1 MSAPPSLRTS
11 NPSFMSPRDKALA
24 SVSHVTLP
32 QSYKLFKS
40 AGRMN
45 FAMAGAGKRRAR
57 LQAAASSCGEPSS
70 SEDKTSQS
78 PGVQRNS
85 PEHLSESR
93 SSPQSLPRFDGNADP
108 QRPGATF
115 EISSRNVLDSLG
127 VAAHYSS
134 QGLVV
139 PDFIPRRPG
148 KLNMQGKEVPVK
160 LNSFN
165 VTQVPTKPVYQ
176 YDVNIGSG
184 TEKRGL
190 VMNVWESKTV
200 KAKIGNGWLF
210 DGNKIAWSLHKMD
223 SITLEVD
230 LDVERGRNPREDRK
244 GKNKHRF
251 HMRSTKILRFDL
263 LGAYLGGKAD
273 YGNEITEAIIFL
285 DHLMRETPS
294 GKFTKIKKSFFA
306 RGQARLSL
314 TGAIEAFKGVFSSIR
329 VATSP
334 ANKPCLTVT
343 VDVANGTFFQ
353 DGRLHEVVMHMLNLS
368 NPQALISAYA
378 KAQDNWDRSMLKTNL
393 KRLSKVRV
401 VVGHRGVDRETKGL
415 PVYTIDKIM
424 SRTPQQHK
432 IEIRDGE
439 SRQWMTVSDYFRR
452 KYNITVLAG
461 LPLVKMTKKDIYMP
475 LEVCKIEQNQRY
487 PFKLNEKQTSNMIK
501 FAVTPPKERWASIDH
516 GLGMLNWPSDPAL
529 AHFGLKIDPKPVVV
543 KARQLQPPQVTF
555 GGTGNQAH
563 VAPNE
568 AGKGRW
574 MLLGKKF
581 LSKNTVPL
589 KSWGV
594 CVIQGRGSVD
604 AESAKRFFTRFI
616 EVYKKHGGEVVNSK
630 FQLMQGNLQQG
641 TEMVTNVWNATGNM
655 NQFRPQL
662 LFFVVP
668 DRNSETYNRIKKI
681 CECRLGVVTQFLQSA
696 HVMKNQ
702 DQYHSNVCMKV
713 NAKLGGFTSRAQGA
727 LAKIAPSN
735 AKIKTMAIGADVSH
749 PAPGALKD
757 GSTGSFAAITMSLD
771 LSLTRYAAQCDTNGF
786 RVEMIS
792 TPNINNLL
800 GRMVTHWMTGVG
812 EGKLPERIIYFR
824 DGVSEPQYQHVL
836 DQEVRDIRSLLRRLS
851 PKSIPQLVVIV
862 ASKRHHVRFF
872 PEGRNG
878 DRNGN
883 PNPGTLVETG
893 VTHPF
898 QFDFY
903 LCAHSAIKGTARP
916 VHYTVLMN
924 EAKMSSEEIQQM
936 IFEHSFQYIRSTTPV
951 SLFPAVYYAHLAS
964 QRARGHASDGNPSS
978 GKKQTTEPK
987 ETATSTSEK
996 TPTEV
1001 APITPMNNNQGID
1014 FSMWYI

>member
-1 MSAPPSLRTS
+1 
-11 NPSFMSPRDKALA
+11 
-24 SVSHVTLP
+24 
-32 QSYKLFKS
+32 
-40 AGRMN
+40 
-45 FAMAGAGKRRAR
+45 MAGAGKRRAR
-57 LQAAASSCGEPSS
+57 LEAAASSCGEPSS
-70 SEDKTSQS
+70 SDGKTSQS

-85 PEHLSESR
+85 PEHSSESR

-115 EISSRNVLDSLG
+115 DITARNVMDSLG
-127 VAAHYSS
+127 MAAHFASR
-134 QGLVV
+134 GLAV
-139 PDFIPRRPG
+139 PNYIPPRPA

-160 LNSFN
+160 LNTFN
-165 VTQVPTKPVYQ
+165 VAQMPTKPVYQ

-190 VMNVWESKTV
+190 IMNVWESKTV
-200 KAKIGNGWLF
+200 KAKLGNGWLF
-210 DGNKIAWSLHKMD
+210 DGNKIAWSLNKMD
-223 SITLEVD
+223 STSLEVD
-230 LDVERGRNPREDRK
+230 LDAERGRNPREDRK

-251 HMRSTKILRFDL
+251 HIRCTKTLRFDL
-263 LGAYLGGKAD
+263 LGAYLAGKTD
-273 YGNEITEAIIFL
+273 YANEITEAIIFL

-294 GKFTKIKKSFFA
+294 GQFTQIKKSFFS
-306 RGQARLSL
+306 RGDTRVNL
-314 TGAIEAFKGVFSSIR
+314 TGAVEAFKGVFSSMR
-329 VATSP
+329 VATNP

-353 DGRLHEVVMHMLNLS
+353 DLRVQEAVLHMLNIP
-368 NPQALISAYA
+368 NPGAFKGAYA
-378 KAQDNWDRSMLKTNL
+378 AAQDKWDKSMMKTNL

-401 VVGHRGVDRETKGL
+401 IVGHRGVDTETGQL
-415 PVYTIDKIM
+415 PTYMIDKVM
-424 SRTPQQHK
+424 SRTPHQHK

-439 SRQWMTVSDYFRR
+439 NRTWMTVAEYFRR
-452 KYNITVLAG
+452 KYDIMVIDG
-461 LPLVKMTKKDIYMP
+461 LPLLKMTKKDIYMP
-475 LEVCKIEQNQRY
+475 MEVCKIVQNQRY

-501 FAVTPPKERWASIDH
+501 FAVTPPQERWKSIDH
-516 GLGMLNWPSDPAL
+516 GLEMLSWPSDPAL
-529 AHFGLKIDPKPVVV
+529 KHFGLNIDPKPVVV

-555 GGTGNQAH
+555 GGAGNQAH

-581 LSKNTVPL
+581 LGKNTVPL

-594 CVIQGRGSVD
+594 CVVQGRGAVD
-604 AESAKRFFTRFI
+604 AESAKRFFGRFV
-616 EVYKKHGGEVVNSK
+616 EVYKKHGGDVQNAK
-630 FQLMQGNLQQG
+630 FQLMPGTLQQG
-641 TEMVTNVWNATGNM
+641 SEMVLNLWNATGNM

-668 DRNSETYNRIKKI
+668 DRNAETYNRIKKI

-696 HVMKNQ
+696 HVIKNQ
-702 DQYHSNVCMKV
+702 DQYISNVCMKV
-713 NAKLGGFTSRAQGA
+713 NAKLGGFTSRATGA
-727 LAKIAPSN
+727 LTKIAPSN
-735 AKIKTMAIGADVSH
+735 AKIPTMAIGADVSH

-757 GSTGSFAAITMSLD
+757 GSTGSFAAITMSLNTT
-771 LSLTRYAAQCDTNGF
+771 LTRYAAQCDTNGF

-792 TPNINNLL
+792 TPNIENLL
-800 GRMVTHWMTGVG
+800 GRMVTHWMGSVG
-812 EGKLPERIIYFR
+812 QGSLPQRVIYFR

-836 DQEVRDIRSLLRRLS
+836 EQEVRDIKNLFKRFA
-851 PKSIPQLVVIV
+851 PKHTAKFVVIV

-872 PEGRNG
+872 PEGKHG

-924 EAKMSSEEIQQM
+924 EAGMSSEEIQQM
-936 IFEHSFQYIRSTTPV
+936 LFEHSFQYIRSTTPV

-1001 APITPMNNNQGID
+1001 APITPMNNSQGID

>member
-1 MSAPPSLRTS
+1 MAVFRHADVKT
-11 NPSFMSPRDKALA
+11 NDEDQLA
-24 SVSHVTLP
+24 MP
-32 QSYKLFKS
+32 
-40 AGRMN
+40 N
-45 FAMAGAGKRRAR
+45 
-57 LQAAASSCGEPSS
+57 
-70 SEDKTSQS
+70 
-78 PGVQRNS
+78 
-85 PEHLSESR
+85 
-93 SSPQSLPRFDGNADP
+93 
-108 QRPGATF
+108 
-115 EISSRNVLDSLG
+115 
-127 VAAHYSS
+127 
-134 QGLVV
+134 
-139 PDFIPRRPG
+139 FIPARPA

-160 LNSFN
+160 LNTFN
-165 VTQVPTKPVYQ
+165 VMQMPTKPVYQ
-176 YDVNIGSG
+176 YDVNVGSG

-190 VMNVWESKTV
+190 IMNVWESKTV
-200 KAKIGNGWLF
+200 KAKIGKGWLF
-210 DGNKIAWSLHKMD
+210 DGNKIAWSLHKMAD
-223 SITLEVD
+223 ANLDVD
-230 LDVERGRNPREDRK
+230 LDVERGRDVRPERK

-251 HMRSTKILRFDL
+251 SMRCTKTLRFDL
-263 LGAYLGGKAD
+263 LGAYLAGKTD
-273 YGNEITEAIIFL
+273 YANEITEYVPLLTFQQPSVMLTCFYRAIIFL

-294 GKFTKIKKSFFA
+294 TKFTQIKKSFFA
-306 RGQARLSL
+306 RGQSRAPLG
-314 TGAIEAFKGVFSSIR
+314 GAVEAFKGVFSSMR
-329 VATSP
+329 VATNP

-353 DGRLHEVVMHMLNLS
+353 EAKLQDAVLQMLNIP
-368 NPQALISAYA
+368 NPQAFLGAYQQA
-378 KAQDNWDRSMLKTNL
+378 VGKGWDKSMMKTNL
-393 KRLSKVRV
+393 KRLSKVKV
-401 VVGHRGVDRETKGL
+401 IVAHRRDSETNQ
-415 PVYTIDKIM
+415 PVSYVIDKIM
-424 SRTPQQHK
+424 SRTAHEHK
-432 IEIRDGE
+432 IEIRDGDKRE
-439 SRQWMTVSDYFRR
+439 WMTVADYFRR
-452 KYNITVLAG
+452 KYNLTVING
-461 LPLVKMTKKDIYMP
+461 LPLVKMTKKEIYMP
-475 LEVCKIEQNQRY
+475 MDVCKITQNQRY
-487 PFKLNEKQTSNMIK
+487 PFKLNEKQTSSMIK
-501 FAVTPPKERWASIDH
+501 FAVTPPQERWQSIDH
-516 GLGMLNWPSDPAL
+516 GLNMLSWPSDPAL

-581 LSKNTVPL
+581 LGKNTVPL

-594 CVIQGRGSVD
+594 CVVQGRGAVD
-604 AESAKRFFTRFI
+604 AESAKRFFNRFV
-616 EVYKKHGGEVVNSK
+616 EVYKKHGGDVQNAK
-630 FQLMQGNLQQG
+630 YQLVPGNIQQG
-641 TEMVTNVWNATGNM
+641 AEMVTNFWNATGNM

-713 NAKLGGFTSRAQGA
+713 NAKLGGFTSKATGA

-735 AKIKTMAIGADVSH
+735 AKIPTMAIGADVSH

-757 GSTGSFAAITMSLD
+757 GSTGSFAAITMSLNPT
-771 LSLTRYAAQCDTNGF
+771 LTRYAAQCDTNGF

-792 TPNINNLL
+792 TPNIDNLL
-800 GRMVTHWMTGVG
+800 GRMVTHWVNGIG
-812 EGKLPERIIYFR
+812 QGKLPERVIYFR

-836 DQEVRDIRSLLRRLS
+836 EQEVRDIKNLFKRINI
-851 PKSIPQLVVIV
+851 KNTTKFVVIV

-924 EAKMSSEEIQQM
+924 EAGMSSEEIQQM
-936 IFEHSFQYIRSTTPV
+936 LFEHSFQYIRSTTPV

-964 QRARGHASDGNPSS
+964 QRARGHAAEGNPSS

-1001 APITPMNNNQGID
+1001 APITPMNNSQGID